1 MNSIYSVMILICV
14 LSMFTMSMLVRC
26 NVTLTTKAKMW
37 FIITFIGITFGMTA
51 EFIRTVHDVN
61 PIPNDLYKIIT
72 LAEFCI
78 TPILPI
84 PLSLACGIK
93 KPAVP
98 AGAILFMHVVLEI
111 VLVDSGAV
119 FNIDIN
125 GIYNRGDYYIIYVL
139 SYVFS
144 LLYLILVFYFISK
157 RFRNRNLI
165 ILLASLV
172 VIFAG
177 IIPSLIE
184 RETKTAFLGM
194 TFMAVILY
202 CYYDDSTQQELADN
216 LAARNERIKTMQTGV
231 IIGIANLI
239 ESRDSSTGT
248 HVKNTSNYVGM
259 LAQAAKEAGIYPET
273 IDDSFIQLVVSA
285 APLHD
290 IGKISVPDYILRKPG
305 KLTDEEYEIMKT
317 HTIEGGKMIHQ
328 VIEDTND
335 EEYIKVAYDVATY
348 HHEKWNGK
356 GYPEGLAGEDIP
368 ISARI
373 MAIADVYDALIMERV
388 YKKPF
393 PIEKA
398 LSIIEED
405 AGSHF
410 DPVLAPLF
418 VEMMRN
424 KLKEDDNTS
433 ATEN

>member
-51 EFIRTVHDVN
+51 EFIRAVHDIY

-202 CYYDDSTQQELADN
+202 CYYDDLTQQELADN